1 MPAYFESGFFLQE
14 GAWHGLGTILDHP
27 PTAVEAMGA
36 ANLDWRVELGPLF
49 RFVPEEGGGLYHQ
62 DVEGAMHPVDDNF
75 AVVRDS
81 DRRCLG
87 VVGSR
92 FRPLQNEDAFG
103 FFDFLVEN
111 GDFNYESA
119 GSLHDGKKVWVL
131 ASLANGIA
139 EVVKDDPIHAFV
151 LLSHAHDGSQSV
163 EIYNTDVRV
172 VCANT
177 EAMARAGGDI
187 MGGVRHTKNVKDRI
201 NALKDVVAARHTV
214 FARAMERYRFLA
226 SKRLPGSKDE
236 GMKLFVRALFGQEDA
251 EQKQREQAPLPRGG
265 AEIVRLFTEGR
276 GQDLPGV
283 AGTHWAAF
291 NAVTENIDHVRGMG
305 GKGDS
310 LSKRVTSA
318 WFGQGNA
325 VKEKA
330 LELLSKSAM
339 AA

>member
-1 MPAYFESGFFLQE
+1 MPAYFETGFFLNE

-27 PTAVEAMGA
+27 PTAIEAMVA
-36 ANLDWRVELGPLF
+36 ANLDWRVELGPLY
-49 RFVPEEGGGLYHQ
+49 RFVPEDGGGLYHQ
-62 DVEGAMHPVDDNF
+62 DVEGAMHPVEDNF

-81 DRRCLG
+81 DQRCLG

-131 ASLANGIA
+131 ASLANGVA

-177 EAMARAGGDI
+177 EAMARASGEL
-187 MGGVRHTKNVKDRI
+187 MGGVRHTKNVRDRI
-201 NALKDVVAARHTV
+201 SALKDAVAQRHVV
-214 FARAMERYRFLA
+214 FATAMERYRFLA
-226 SKRLPGSKDE
+226 GKKLPGGE
-236 GMKLFVRALFGQEDA
+236 IGMRLFVRALFGQEDGP
-251 EQKQREQAPLPRGG
+251 EKERMKDPLPRGG
-265 AEIVRLFTEGR
+265 AEIVRLFAEGR
-276 GQDLPGV
+276 GNDLPGV

-291 NAVTENIDHVRGMG
+291 NAVTENIDHVRGIG
-305 GKGDS
+305 GKGDT
-310 LSKRVTSA
+310 LSKRVSSA

-325 VKEKA
+325 VKERA
-330 LELLSKSAM
+330 LALLSKSAM
-339 AA
+339 VA